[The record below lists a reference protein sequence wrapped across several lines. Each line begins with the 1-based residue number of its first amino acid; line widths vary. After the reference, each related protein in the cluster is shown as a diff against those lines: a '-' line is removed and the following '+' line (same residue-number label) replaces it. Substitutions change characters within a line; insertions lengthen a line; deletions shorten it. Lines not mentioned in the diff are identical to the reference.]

1 MCGVKD
7 WCVELVSLRPDH
19 KVDRDLGEA
28 VYMCESCNCSKLSFP
43 NRTCGAKMC
52 SITTCKNHPTY
63 SSDIVV
69 QRTQQRMADADNRY
83 GALMETKAGYHIRE
97 LPGIMYINHAMVN
110 KYSKS
115 IAEDMGATLTRLLSP
130 PGER

>member
-1 MCGVKD
+1 
-7 WCVELVSLRPDH
+7 
-19 KVDRDLGEA
+19 
-28 VYMCESCNCSKLSFP
+28 
-43 NRTCGAKMC
+43 
-52 SITTCKNHPTY
+52 
-63 SSDIVV
+63 
-69 QRTQQRMADADNRY
+69 MADADNRY